1 MSEQKF
7 RSGLHQDG
15 VIEYATHPSVVARVA
30 KARNPLTRPGQHPLG
45 CVFQCRVR
53 PVRGERFDQLQRVLM
68 KMASASRCDVLTVY
82 ERYLA
87 YDDVILLDDR
97 KLDQRILVVF
107 PQVRMNDEVCH
118 RVHQLRDRLCGEKA
132 QVLTRR
138 LVHHLGQPLL
148 DLDQRDDLGLVE
160 KVRGRVCGGLFLLG
174 DADRRYP
181 VLVLVRCR
189 AAGTAPTYI
198 Q

>member
-1 MSEQKF
+1 
-7 RSGLHQDG
+7 
-15 VIEYATHPSVVARVA
+15 
-30 KARNPLTRPGQHPLG
+30 
-45 CVFQCRVR
+45 
-53 PVRGERFDQLQRVLM
+53 M

-82 ERYLA
+82 EKYLA
-87 YDDVILLDDR
+87 YDDVILLDDG
-97 KLDQRILVVF
+97 KFDQRILVVL
-107 PQVRMNDEVCH
+107 PQVRVDDEVCH
-118 RVHQLRDRLCGEKA
+118 RVHQPRDRLSGEKA
-132 QVLTRR
+132 PVLTRR
-138 LVHHLGQPLL
+138 LVHHLGQLFL

-181 VLVLVRCR
+181 VSVLVRCR